1 MHAVRERFHHVD
13 RCPVTGEPRIF
24 LESGGGSLKL
34 KAAIA
39 ASAEVSALPDQE
51 GRDNPASRH
60 LSALIAR
67 GREDLHLLFG
77 TAGRDGENLGAAHG
91 AGRGRILC
99 GETGTRLLYRFIR
112 EVALS
117 APPGPVLSST
127 LEHPASLDAARQWA
141 QRTGRRWIE
150 VPFDTRTGTL
160 TAAHYAAA
168 VTPDTQLATIIHT
181 SMLTGFV
188 ADVPAITAAI
198 RRVAPECFIVVDG
211 IQHAP
216 HGVMDVPAY
225 GADAYVFSPYKA
237 YSRLSLGFGWIND
250 RLHAVPHEH
259 MLGKDGADWEL
270 GSRDPSFFAAQ
281 SAVVDHYAW
290 LGEQALAMG
299 LELER
304 AGQAA
309 QALGRGWESDSGQVS
324 MRVSREVSQEA
335 SGQPQLAEAA
345 PPAKASGH
353 DRARLVRLGAQAMA
367 AHESALIQ
375 LLIHGDADTPG
386 LLATPGIT
394 LVGPPTAEGREG
406 LVSFN
411 LRGVDSPDL
420 VQHLAQRGIRVH
432 ARVTDGYSGHILGA
446 LGLQD
451 CLRVSLAHYNTPDE
465 VRACLRAVAGVQPR

>member
-1 MHAVRERFHHVD
+1 LTHPFPAGVASFFAPSLLAAVRERFHHVD
-13 RCPVTGEPRIF
+13 QCPVTGQPRIF

-51 GRDNPASRH
+51 GRDNPASHH
-60 LSALIAR
+60 LSALIER

-77 TAGRDGENLGAAHG
+77 TAGLGAA
-91 AGRGRILC
+91 RGRVLC

-160 TAAHYAAA
+160 TADHYAAA
-168 VTPDTQLATIIHT
+168 VTPDTRLATIIHT

-216 HGVMDVPAY
+216 HGLMDVPSY

-259 MLGKDGADWEL
+259 MLGKEGADWEL
-270 GSRDPSFFAAQ
+270 GSRDPAFFAAQ
-281 SAVVDHYAW
+281 SAVVDYYAW
-290 LGEQALAMG
+290 LGAQVEG
-299 LELER
+299 LPHW
-304 AGQAA
+304 GA
-309 QALGRGWESDSGQVS
+309 QE
-324 MRVSREVSQEA
+324 
-335 SGQPQLAEAA
+335 
-345 PPAKASGH
+345 
-353 DRARLVRLGAQAMA
+353 RARLVRQGSQAMA
-367 AHESALIQ
+367 AHESALIH
-375 LLIHGDADTPG
+375 LLIHGDDSTPG
-386 LLATPGIT
+386 LLAIHGVT
-394 LVGPPTAEGREG
+394 LVGPPTAQGREG

-411 LRGVDSPDL
+411 LQGMDSPTL

-432 ARVTDGYSGHILGA
+432 ARVSDGYSGHILGA
-446 LGLQD
+446 IGLQD
-451 CLRVSLAHYNTPDE
+451 CLRVSLAHYNSPDE
-465 VRACLRAVAGVQPR
+465 VRACLRVIAEVAAGLGL

>member
-1 MHAVRERFHHVD
+1 MAAVRERFHHVD

-39 ASAEVSALPDQE
+39 VSAEVSALPDQE
-51 GRDNPASRH
+51 GRDNPASHH

-77 TAGRDGENLGAAHG
+77 SVGVDGSA
-91 AGRGRILC
+91 RGRILC

-168 VTPDTQLATIIHT
+168 VTPDTRLATIIHT

-188 ADVPAITAAI
+188 ADLSAITAAI
-198 RRVAPECFIVVDG
+198 RRVAPDCFIVVDG

-270 GSRDPSFFAAQ
+270 GSRDPAFFAAQ
-281 SAVVDHYAW
+281 SAVVDHYVW
-290 LGEQALAMG
+290 LGEQALATG
-299 LELER
+299 LGDQ
-304 AGQAA
+304 ASGQMSE
-309 QALGRGWESDSGQVS
+309 QMSEQMSGQVS
-324 MRVSREVSQEA
+324 GQVSGPSSVAEVA
-335 SGQPQLAEAA
+335 SAA
-345 PPAKASGH
+345 RPNRL
-353 DRARLVRLGAQAMA
+353 DRAQLVRLGAQAMA

-375 LLIHGDADTPG
+375 LLIHGDADIPG
-386 LLATPGIT
+386 LLAIPGVT

-411 LRGVDSPDL
+411 LRGVDSPTL
-420 VQHLAQRGIRVH
+420 VQRLAQRGIRVH

-465 VRACLRAVAGVQPR
+465 VRACLRAVAGAARTAPPGA

>member
-1 MHAVRERFHHVD
+1 MAAVRERFHHVE

-51 GRDNPASRH
+51 GRDNPASHH

-77 TAGRDGENLGAAHG
+77 TVGRDGTHHG
-91 AGRGRILC
+91 ANHGANHGVNHAANRGRILC

-117 APPGPVLSST
+117 APQGPVLSST

-168 VTPDTQLATIIHT
+168 VTPDTRLATIIHT

-188 ADVPAITAAI
+188 ADLPAITAAI
-198 RRVAPECFIVVDG
+198 RRVAPDCFIVVDG

-250 RLHAVPHEH
+250 RLHGVPHEH

-290 LGEQALAMG
+290 LGSQALSMG
-299 LELER
+299 LG
-304 AGQAA
+304 GQV
-309 QALGRGWESDSGQVS
+309 SGQVTRQVS
-324 MRVSREVSQEA
+324 MEVSQEA
-335 SGQPQLAEAA
+335 SGQPQVAEATPA
-345 PPAKASGH
+345 AKAFGH

-367 AHESALIQ
+367 VHESALIQ

-386 LLATPGIT
+386 LLAIPGVT

-411 LRGVDSPDL
+411 LRGVDSPTL
-420 VQHLAQRGIRVH
+420 VQRLAQRGIRVH

-465 VRACLRAVAGVQPR
+465 VRACLRAVAGVQPK